1 MVCNYIEG
9 KMARNKYY
17 STREIADMLD
27 INESTVRRWV
37 DSDKENR
44 LKSDMRNGKY
54 VVKEED
60 LKDFIE
66 SEKPKYLN
74 PLMGA
79 LVGSFPFA
87 NHTVGGM
94 VGGAMGLAFAPL
106 LGPIGILGAVGLIA
120 SSSKQKGYVNK
131 LTVVQE
137 QLISQLAVIKN
148 YVSIINQKILYL
160 GKDDID
166 EERIKKVGKA
176 EEELILTYGATF
188 FQGLPIQV
196 INLSNR
202 EETIAAYQSIIEIYM
217 EKCDALEKIIGSI
230 ARNKDIGEEEFEK
243 LQTIDDKEKSFW
255 KATFKGELY
264 TE

>member
-1 MVCNYIEG
+1 
-9 KMARNKYY
+9 MARNKYY

-87 NHTVGGM
+87 NHAVGGM

-131 LTVVQE
+131 LTAVQE
-137 QLISQLAVIKN
+137 QLVSQLAVIKN
-148 YVSIINQKILYL
+148 YVSIMNQKILYL
-160 GKDDID
+160 SKEDVND
-166 EERIKKVGKA
+166 ERLNEVTSA
-176 EEELILTYGATF
+176 EEELILNYGATY

-196 INLSNR
+196 INLSSK
-202 EETIAAYQSIIEIYM
+202 EKTIAAYQSVIEIYM
-217 EKCDALEKIIGSI
+217 EKCDSLETIIGSI
-230 ARNKDIGEEEFEK
+230 ARKQDISEEELGI
-243 LQTIDDKEKSFW
+243 LQVIEGKEKTFW